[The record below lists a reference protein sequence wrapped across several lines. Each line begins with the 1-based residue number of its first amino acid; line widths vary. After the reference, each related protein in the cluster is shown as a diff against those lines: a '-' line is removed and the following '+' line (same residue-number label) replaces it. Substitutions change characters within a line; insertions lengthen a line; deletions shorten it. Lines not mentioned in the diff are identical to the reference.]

1 MKATKQTM
9 AAANNFFRKRY
20 GRGKKENIYTLTKH
34 SFSLRQR
41 KRDRCTLIN
50 GNLNETMYQHR
61 RDDLL
66 DDIIHRMREQK
77 RQERKQQRRISRSIL
92 YAFVSRKIFLLLE
105 PHNFCLYFERGL
117 SNHSSCFKL
126 DSFMPQS
133 CLWLMSGVSLKC
145 EAS

>member
-92 YAFVSRKIFLLLE
+92 YAFVS
-105 PHNFCLYFERGL
+105 LYFASLGNKAASYVFDPLMDLLGNLLRPEPRL
-117 SNHSSCFKL
+117 
-126 DSFMPQS
+126 PQP
-133 CLWLMSGVSLKC
+133 K
-145 EAS
+145 